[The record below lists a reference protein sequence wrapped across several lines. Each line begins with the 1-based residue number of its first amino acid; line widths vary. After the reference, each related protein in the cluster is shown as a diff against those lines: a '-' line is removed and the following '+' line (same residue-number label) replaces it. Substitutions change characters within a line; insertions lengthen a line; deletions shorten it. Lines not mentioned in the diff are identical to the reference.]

1 MFKNILL
8 PVDLTD
14 KHGPALD
21 AAARLAEQAGGAVT
35 LLHVVELIPGLPM
48 EEEATFYGRLERVA
62 RGHLQPFLRRLEE
75 RYIAC
80 RLEVRFGKRAAETV
94 RYAAE
99 TAADLLVVTA
109 PPVDP
114 ANPAAGLQSMSYA
127 VGMFARCPVLVV
139 K

>member
-1 MFKNILL
+1 MFKKILL

-14 KHGPALD
+14 KHTTALD
-21 AAARLAEQAGGAVT
+21 AAARVAEQGGGTIT
-35 LLHVVELIPGLPM
+35 LLHVVEVIPGLPM

-62 RGHLQPFLRRLEE
+62 RNQIQQLGKRLEAHKVP
-75 RYIAC
+75 YQI
-80 RLEVRFGKRAAETV
+80 EVRFGKRATETV

-99 TAADLLVVTA
+99 AAADLLVVTA

-114 ANPAAGLQSMSYA
+114 ANPAAGLQSMSYTI
-127 VGMFARCPVLVV
+127 GLFAQCPVLVV